1 MSIWLDGLWRQ
12 NPLLAQCLGLCPL
25 LAVSNS
31 LLQALILGLATT
43 VVLLGSNVLVALFAR
58 QLPRALQLQVFM
70 ALIATLVTVVDLA
83 LAAWW
88 YEIYLSIGLF
98 IPLIISNCLLLG
110 RAEACAQHNNVT
122 TSAVDALSY
131 GLGFAWV
138 LALLALVR
146 EALSYGGWQLSWSI
160 LFAGQSS
167 PQPGQLLS
175 LLPPG
180 VFFLLAL
187 LIATHSWLQSKPAVA
202 TAAKNNLI
210 AKA

>member
-12 NPLLAQCLGLCPL
+12 NPLLTQCLGLCPL

-110 RAEACAQHNNVT
+110 RAEACAQRNNVT

-160 LFAGQSS
+160 LFTEQSS
-167 PQPGQLLS
+167 PRPGQLLS

-187 LIATHSWLQSKPAVA
+187 LIATHSWLQSKPGVAVA
-202 TAAKNNLI
+202 ANNNLI